1 MTAEHGQS
9 NVPTTTAIPKISS
22 SESASLKKSQDTY
35 PKKQATTLVVHML
48 LCFWAK
54 GIPDSLFQQ
63 YNKTILLEPHHTH
76 LTVARQMSKPCQKHL

>member
-63 YNKTILLEPHHTH
+63 NNKTILLESCKLVSNTQQAHTIS
-76 LTVARQMSKPCQKHL
+76 LK